1 MALGVRIKPRA
12 QWEIER
18 AAEWWA
24 ENRPAAL
31 GAVRKDIE
39 AALALLVEEPGI
51 GTKLKQ
57 LAPMLFAACT
67 SPEFGTSS
75 TIECEAISSRLS
87 HSGTLAAKLVR
98 RSDPMTPNPSFQRAL
113 SDKTAQRQ

>member
-1 MALGVRIKPRA
+1 MALVVRIKPRA

-31 GAVRKDIE
+31 GAVRKDVE

-51 GTKLKQ
+51 GSKIKTARSDTVRRL
-57 LAPMLFAACT
+57 T
-67 SPEFGTSS
+67 SPEFATSYYRVS
-75 TIECEAISSRLS
+75 GQFLDVVAFWHSSREA
-87 HSGTLAAKLVR
+87 G
-98 RSDPMTPNPSFQRAL
+98 PSL
-113 SDKTAQRQ
+113 